1 MANAPDRYGERV
13 KVGAERKGSKEARRR
28 DEIAWISAVAVF
40 FFDSFSLSPPSD
52 LSPRRLP
59 PIPLPST
66 KPKHDSY
73 EKFVVPEGVKR
84 VAHARDTRVEHAAT
98 LTIQREDHTVGN
110 LLRCALLRD
119 REVTFAG
126 YKIPH
131 PLEYRML
138 VKVQTR
144 GRRSSKQVSARALE
158 ALADEA
164 AEARRAFE
172 GEVARVRGGGGGG
185 GGDFGAGGG
194 GGGGGGDYGY

>member
-1 MANAPDRYGERV
+1 MKEKKRKKRILPFAFEIAIIVAAVVANS
-13 KVGAERKGSKEARRR
+13 ERKKTQPQQQ
-28 DEIAWISAVAVF
+28 IN
-40 FFDSFSLSPPSD
+40 SL
-52 LSPRRLP
+52 R
-59 PIPLPST
+59 
-66 KPKHDSY
+66 Y

-110 LLRCALLRD
+110 LLRCSLLRD

-144 GRRSSKQVSARALE
+144 GRRSPKQVSIRALE

-164 AEARRAFE
+164 AEGRRAFE
-172 GEVARVRGGGGGG
+172 AEAARVRGGDAGVGGGGVGGGFGGVGG
-185 GGDFGAGGG
+185 GGDQG
-194 GGGGGGDYGY
+194 YGY

>member
-1 MANAPDRYGERV
+1 MNG
-13 KVGAERKGSKEARRR
+13 
-28 DEIAWISAVAVF
+28 
-40 FFDSFSLSPPSD
+40 SPPPLPLPSLFLLSD
-52 LSPRRLP
+52 LSLP
-59 PIPLPST
+59 LSFQT
-66 KPKHDSY
+66 TNYSY

-126 YKIPH
+126 YRIPH

-144 GRRSSKQVSARALE
+144 GRRSPKQVSARALE

-172 GEVARVRGGGGGG
+172 AEAARARGGGVG
-185 GGDFGAGGG
+185 GGDLGAGGV
-194 GGGGGGDYGY
+194 GGGGDYGY

>member
-1 MANAPDRYGERV
+1 MANAPDRYVELMR
-13 KVGAERKGSKEARRR
+13 GALRRNSESKEHNEVTSKDRRR
-28 DEIAWISAVAVF
+28 RF
-40 FFDSFSLSPPSD
+40 FFLSLSALSFSLSLFSD
-52 LSPRRLP
+52 LLFQR
-59 PIPLPST
+59 PSST
-66 KPKHDSY
+66 EPKQKNSY

-110 LLRCALLRD
+110 LLRYALLGD

-144 GRRSSKQVSARALE
+144 GQRSPKQVSARALE

-164 AEARRAFE
+164 AEVRRAFE
-172 GEVARVRGGGGGG
+172 AEVARARGGGGGDG
-185 GGDFGAGGG
+185 GGRGL

>member
-1 MANAPDRYGERV
+1 
-13 KVGAERKGSKEARRR
+13 
-28 DEIAWISAVAVF
+28 
-40 FFDSFSLSPPSD
+40 
-52 LSPRRLP
+52 
-59 PIPLPST
+59 
-66 KPKHDSY
+66 
-73 EKFVVPEGVKR
+73 
-84 VAHARDTRVEHAAT
+84 
-98 LTIQREDHTVGN
+98 

-144 GRRSSKQVSARALE
+144 GRRSPKQVSARALE

-172 GEVARVRGGGGGG
+172 AEVARARGGGGVAGV
-185 GGDFGAGGG
+185 GDLG

>member
-1 MANAPDRYGERV
+1 MLPIGELTLWD
-13 KVGAERKGSKEARRR
+13 KGEIEEETAQKQCI
-28 DEIAWISAVAVF
+28 EIAIVAVAQ
-40 FFDSFSLSPPSD
+40 
-52 LSPRRLP
+52 RKKN
-59 PIPLPST
+59 ST
-66 KPKHDSY
+66 SEIITFSY

-84 VAHARDTRVEHAAT
+84 IAHARDTRVEHAAT

-110 LLRCALLRD
+110 LLRCALLKD

-144 GRRSSKQVSARALE
+144 GRRSPKQVSARALE

-164 AEARRAFE
+164 AEGRRAFE
-172 GEVARVRGGGGGG
+172 AEAARMRGDSGGGVGVGGGGG
-185 GGDFGAGGG
+185 FGGG
-194 GGGGGGDYGY
+194 GGGGGGYGY

>member
-1 MANAPDRYGERV
+1 M
-13 KVGAERKGSKEARRR
+13 
-28 DEIAWISAVAVF
+28 
-40 FFDSFSLSPPSD
+40 LSPP
-52 LSPRRLP
+52 P
-59 PIPLPST
+59 PPPLPN
-66 KPKHDSY
+66 SY

-144 GRRSSKQVSARALE
+144 GRRSPKQVSARALE

-172 GEVARVRGGGGGG
+172 AEVARARGVGVGG
-185 GGDFGAGGG
+185 GGDLGVGGG
-194 GGGGGGDYGY
+194 AGGDYGY

>member
-1 MANAPDRYGERV
+1 MKPLKSDG
-13 KVGAERKGSKEARRR
+13 KKTIEAAAKTSRIK
-28 DEIAWISAVAVF
+28 IAAAVRSFFIS
-40 FFDSFSLSPPSD
+40 SSLLPPSC
-52 LSPRRLP
+52 RRIHHLH
-59 PIPLPST
+59 PLRLHQTTPET
-66 KPKHDSY
+66 RNSY

-144 GRRSSKQVSARALE
+144 GRRSPKQVSARALE

-164 AEARRAFE
+164 AETRRAFE
-172 GEVARVRGGGGGG
+172 AEVARAQGSGGGGGG
-185 GGDFGAGGG
+185 GGDLGGGIGGG
-194 GGGGGGDYGY
+194 GGEYGY